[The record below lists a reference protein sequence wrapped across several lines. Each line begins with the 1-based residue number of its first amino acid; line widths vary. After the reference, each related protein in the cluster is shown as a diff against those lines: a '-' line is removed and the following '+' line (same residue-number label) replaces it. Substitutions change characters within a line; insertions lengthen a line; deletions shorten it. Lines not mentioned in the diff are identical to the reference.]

1 MHHCKYT
8 SIYTVRQY
16 CIYLYYNYI
25 YIYTRID
32 YRSSPFKYH
41 NTQSV
46 IQSLIFVAGLF
57 IGIVNASI
65 FNCRQSGNHMSIDW
79 MTGYQP
85 DGCLTDWV
93 TGVGEV
99 IGLSFF
105 PSEENNFRAFVSL
118 QFDWESMNINF
129 RTGNLKKKL
138 YIITL

>member
-8 SIYTVRQY
+8 HIYSST
-16 CIYLYYNYI
+16 ILYIFVLQLHI

-57 IGIVNASI
+57 IGIINASI
-65 FNCRQSGNHMSIDW
+65 FNCRRSGNHMSIDW

-85 DGCLTDWV
+85 DGCLTDWL

-105 PSEENNFRAFVSL
+105 PSEENNFRAFLSL

-129 RTGNLKKKL
+129 RTGNLKKKS